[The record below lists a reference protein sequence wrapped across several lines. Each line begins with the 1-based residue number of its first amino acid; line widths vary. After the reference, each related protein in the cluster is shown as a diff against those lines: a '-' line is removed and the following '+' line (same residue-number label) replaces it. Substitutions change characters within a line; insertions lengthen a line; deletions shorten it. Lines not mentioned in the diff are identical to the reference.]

1 MLHITVKSQLTYQTV
16 RGVLVSL
23 GTDLSVTE
31 LIKNWSWTEET
42 AKNIHRWHKGR
53 IHEFTFELAW
63 FDVGVTSDI
72 CVIFPKSAMLTK
84 NIYTMAWTTN

>member
-31 LIKNWSWTEET
+31 LIKN
-42 AKNIHRWHKGR
+42 
-53 IHEFTFELAW
+53 
-63 FDVGVTSDI
+63 
-72 CVIFPKSAMLTK
+72 
-84 NIYTMAWTTN
+84 